1 MPRHPLHARSSV
13 RPSACPGLLR
23 IVQALDGGICRV
35 KLAGGSLTSTQA
47 EAVAEAA
54 QRCASGVLEVTNRSN
69 LQIRGVRAG
78 CEDKLIQAVI
88 DAGLGPEQSASD
100 DVRNLMI
107 SPAAGL
113 DPNAVLDMRPLAADL
128 LALLQGT
135 PAFHALSP
143 KFAIQLDGGE
153 ALTILSHPHDIWLSA
168 LPATEPRLAF
178 GLAGCPTDRPLGS
191 VHPSQAVQLVEHL
204 VSLFVEL
211 AGERHSRMRQLLETV
226 PATQLVEQL
235 QARLPFSIGTG
246 ASSSADR
253 EAQAHRTVQR
263 PPGIFVQ
270 RQPGLVMVAAAAPLG
285 RMGSEQLR
293 QVALIAEQFANSR
306 LLLTPWQGVL
316 LPDVA
321 ADSAA
326 AASQALAAVGLLT
339 DADKPLAS
347 MIACTGATGCAK
359 GLADTKADAVKL
371 AAKLNAS
378 GARPVVHLSGC
389 ARSCAAAHTTPFT
402 LLATD
407 SGRYQLY
414 QHAPGATGFGQ
425 LQATDLDIDT
435 AADWFANYCPAGNT
449 DA

>member
-1 MPRHPLHARSSV
+1 MHRHPLHARSSV

-35 KLAGGSLTSTQA
+35 KLAGGSLTSVQA

-54 QRCASGVLEVTNRSN
+54 RRWASGVLEVTNRSN

-78 CEDKLIQAVI
+78 CEDDLIQAVI
-88 DAGLGPEQSASD
+88 GAGLGPEQSASD
-100 DVRNLMI
+100 DVRNVMI

-113 DPNAVLDMRPLAADL
+113 DPHAVLDMRPLAADL

-153 ALTILSHPHDIWLSA
+153 ALEMLSHPHDIWLSA
-168 LPATEPRLAF
+168 LPAGEPRIAF
-178 GLAGCPTDRPLGS
+178 GLAGCPTDTPLGS
-191 VHPSQAVQLVEHL
+191 VLLSEAVQLVEHL
-204 VSLFVEL
+204 LSLFIEL
-211 AGERHSRMRQLLETV
+211 AGERHSRMRQLLETM
-226 PATQLVEQL
+226 PATQLVQQL
-235 QARLPFSIGTG
+235 QARLPFSIGTAANTPAG
-246 ASSSADR
+246 GESDAS
-253 EAQAHRTVQR
+253 RTVQR
-263 PPGIFVQ
+263 PPGIFEQ
-270 RQPGLVMVAAAAPLG
+270 RQPGRVMVAAAAPLG
-285 RMGSEQLR
+285 RMHSAQLR
-293 QVALIAEQFANSR
+293 QVALAAERFASSR

-316 LPDVA
+316 LPDVP

-339 DADKPLAS
+339 DPDKPLAS

-359 GLADTKADAVKL
+359 GLADTKGDAGKL

-389 ARSCAAAHTTPFT
+389 ARSCAAAHTAPFT

-414 QHAPGATGFGQ
+414 QNAPAAPGFGQ
-425 LQATDLDIDT
+425 LRATDLDIDT
-435 AADWFANYCPAGNT
+435 AADWFANHCPGKPNA
-449 DA
+449 